1 MNLYKIATLNQ
12 FYTTYWIK
20 AKSEDEAR
28 KVVTEEI
35 ADPAADQHIG
45 ETILT
50 VERKKMKHFREFL
63 VNEGLKDNSEGSCC
77 SYWMG
82 ERLIYEYLPDSEQS
96 ELVFKSM
103 GTSLILG
110 RPDTDEGTEI

>member
-20 AKSEDEAR
+20 AGSEDEAR

-50 VERKKMKHFREFL
+50 VEQKKMKHFHEFL
-63 VNEGLKDNSEGSCC
+63 ANENLKDNSEGSSC
-77 SYWMG
+77 SYWMAG
-82 ERLIYEYLPDSEQS
+82 RLIYEYLPHSEQS